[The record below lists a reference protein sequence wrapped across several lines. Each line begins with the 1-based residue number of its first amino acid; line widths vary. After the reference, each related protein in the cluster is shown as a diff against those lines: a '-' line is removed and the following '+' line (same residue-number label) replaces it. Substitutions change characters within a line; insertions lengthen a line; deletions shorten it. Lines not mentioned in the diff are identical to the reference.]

1 MTVEPMSD
9 ATLSRLR
16 SIVDWPDL
24 DHDRYAVRDVLGRG
38 GMGTVFRAYDA
49 VLERDVALKVMSSSV
64 AEAGVPARLRAEQ
77 QTIARLEHPGIV
89 PVYDAGSTCDGRG
102 FYVMRLVRGRTLEEM
117 LASQPGEFAS
127 DIRFRVFERV
137 CEAVAFAHAEG
148 VVHCDLK
155 PSNVMI
161 GAFGEVFVMDWGLA
175 HRPAGGSAA
184 DSPLETMGTPG
195 YMAPEQ
201 RAGGANTATL
211 DARTDVYALGAL
223 LAALRLEPKVGTSR
237 ALTAIIERAQATRP
251 DNRYPDVL
259 SLLDDVRRWQA
270 GQPVRAYRE
279 SISERLVR
287 NGRRYQV
294 PLVLILMY
302 LLVRAVILVAVG
314 R

>member
-1 MTVEPMSD
+1 MTVEPISKL
-9 ATLSRLR
+9 TVSHLR
-16 SIVDWPDL
+16 EIVEWPDL
-24 DHDRYAVRDVLGRG
+24 DHERYAVREVLGRG

-49 VLERDVALKVMSSSV
+49 VLEREVALKVMSSTIS
-64 AEAGVPARLRAEQ
+64 ETGVPARLRVEQ

-89 PVYDAGSTCDGRG
+89 PIYDAGTTRDGRG

-117 LASQPGEFAS
+117 LVSASGEFAS

-161 GAFGEVFVMDWGLA
+161 GAFGEVFVLDWGLA
-175 HRPAGGSAA
+175 HQSVAESRGPVVES
-184 DSPLETMGTPG
+184 MGTPG

-201 RAGGANTATL
+201 RAGAQTAASL
-211 DARTDVYALGAL
+211 DARADVYSLGAL
-223 LAALRLEPKVGTSR
+223 LRVLALEPR
-237 ALTAIIERAQATRP
+237 AGAARAQAAIIERAQATRP
-251 DNRYPDVL
+251 TDRYADVS

-270 GQPVRAYRE
+270 GQPVLAYRE
-279 SISERLVR
+279 SFGERVVR

-302 LLVRAVILVAVG
+302 LFVRAVILVAVG